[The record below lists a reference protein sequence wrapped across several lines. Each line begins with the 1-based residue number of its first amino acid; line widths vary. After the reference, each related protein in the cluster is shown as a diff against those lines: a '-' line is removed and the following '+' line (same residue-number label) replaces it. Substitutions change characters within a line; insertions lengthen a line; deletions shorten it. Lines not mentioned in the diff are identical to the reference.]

1 MITATLINALGD
13 FLTKHCL
20 ITTTLND
27 ISFFLWIARLNRPV
41 TEIINQTPEL
51 ISFIQLVLANK
62 KQQDDYFKHQYISH
76 KKNSPQNTKSALVN
90 IHTGYERELPV
101 ALISLFNT
109 TCVWNEMAN
118 SCTIWSQVQFVK
130 VNFIHI

>member
-1 MITATLINALGD
+1 MT
-13 FLTKHCL
+13 F
-20 ITTTLND
+20 
-27 ISFFLWIARLNRPV
+27 SFFPWIARLNRPV
-41 TEIINQTPEL
+41 AEIINQTQAL
-51 ISFIQLVLANK
+51 ISFIELVLANK
-62 KQQDDYFKHQYISH
+62 KQQDDYFKQQYISH
-76 KKNSPQNTKSALVN
+76 QKTKSALVN

-101 ALISLFNT
+101 ALISLFNS